1 MSTGTFYNAADASS
15 LAAQFINNTQRSIF
29 LTGKAGTGKTTFLRN
44 IASGTYKNHVIVAPT
59 GIAAI
64 NAGGVTIHSQFQIP
78 PCSFLPTY
86 DKSRLEEGNYHN
98 AQTLLRHQ
106 RLSKHKQKVIRE
118 LDLLV
123 IDEVSMLRADLL
135 DAIDTV
141 MRSVRRAHNRPFG
154 GVQVLLIGDLLQLPP
169 VIKDEEWA
177 VLKKFYNSPFFFDA
191 HALQEYPPVYIE
203 LEKIYRQSDDQ
214 FISLLN
220 NLRNNKVTKK
230 DEDLLNLHYKPGHY
244 SVPQDQYIQLTTHN
258 HKADVMNKDALRK
271 LKSKTIV
278 CHATIKDEF
287 PASMYPAEEHLE
299 LKLGAQVM
307 FLRNDPEGSYF
318 NGKIGKLLCIDDE
331 QIEVQFEGEAET
343 TTAERYT
350 WENIQYLVDD
360 KSGRIKPKVI
370 GTFTQFPVKLAW
382 AITVHKSQG
391 LTFDKAIIDL
401 EQAFAPG
408 QVYVALSRLTS
419 LQGLILSTKVNF
431 RSLRQ
436 DQNVWAYSVSKPG
449 ISTLFPLLETEQ
461 ISFMQDHTIKCFD
474 LLPLMDT
481 FMKYIDEIPKDEEK
495 SVRAKHQS
503 WAREIVN
510 DLQPSQITS
519 GRFIAQVYRI
529 GGDWS
534 QLLPRVEAAKK
545 YFIPILRELE
555 TKIDNHIAEVSKSK
569 GVKTYVEEIK
579 ELKLAVVRQI
589 QKMNRAEVVLK
600 SVVNN
605 TPVDQH
611 DLYAAEYF
619 PMYRRQEEPSEHYQ
633 LKRDKSDEDNPVKR
647 RVKFRNQ
654 NVKKGDS
661 IRITLEYHKC
671 GMTIREIAQEREM
684 TVGTINSHLIKCVG
698 EGLCEPEE
706 FVEQIRL
713 QNIRMAAEQLGTF
726 QLIPLREHLGESYS
740 FDELRFA
747 LAREKMFHEKLPA
760 AEVSSATEHL
770 PTAPRI

>member
-1 MSTGTFYNAADASS
+1 MSTGNFYNAADASS

-29 LTGKAGTGKTTFLRN
+29 LTGKAGTGKTTFLKN
-44 IASGTYKNHVIVAPT
+44 IAAGTYKNHVIVAPT

-64 NAGGVTIHSQFQIP
+64 NAGGVTIHSQFHIP

-86 DKSRLEEGNYHN
+86 DKSRLEEGNFHN
-98 AQTLLRHQ
+98 AQTLLRNH
-106 RLSKHKQKVIRE
+106 RFSKQKQKVIRE

-154 GVQVLLIGDLLQLPP
+154 GVQVLFIGDLLQLPP
-169 VIKDEEWA
+169 VVKDEEWA

-191 HALQEYPPVYIE
+191 HALKESPPVYIE

-230 DEDLLNLHYKPGHY
+230 DEDLLNLHYKPGYY

-278 CHATIKDEF
+278 SNAVIEDDF
-287 PASMYPAEEHLE
+287 PASMYPAEEQLE
-299 LKLGAQVM
+299 LKVGAQVM
-307 FLRNDPEGSYF
+307 FLRNDPDGAYF
-318 NGKIGKLLCIDDE
+318 NGKIGKVLHADHE
-331 QIEVQFEGEAET
+331 QLEVQFEGENGPVVAGKH
-343 TTAERYT
+343 T
-350 WENIQYLVDD
+350 WENIQYVVDE

-419 LQGLILSTKVNF
+419 LKGLVLSTRVNF

-436 DQNVWAYSVSKPG
+436 DQNVWAYSVSKPEF
-449 ISTLFPLLETEQ
+449 STLTPLLEAEQ

-481 FMKYIDEIPKDEEK
+481 FMKYIDELPADEEK

-510 DLQPSQITS
+510 DLQPSQITAA
-519 GRFIAQVYRI
+519 RFIAQVYRI
-529 GGDWS
+529 GSDWA

-545 YFIPILRELE
+545 YFVPILRALE
-555 TKIDNHIAEVSKSK
+555 EKIDSHIAAVDGGK
-569 GVKTYVEEIK
+569 GVKLYLAEIN
-579 ELKLAVVRQI
+579 ELKITVVRQI

-600 SVVNN
+600 SVMNN
-605 TPVDQH
+605 TPVEQH

-619 PMYRRQEEPSEHYQ
+619 PMYRRQEESSEHYQ
-633 LKRDKSDEDNPVKR
+633 MKRDSTDEEKPAKR
-647 RVKFRNQ
+647 GAKFRNR

-661 IRITLEYHKC
+661 IRLTLEHHKK
-671 GMTIREIAQEREM
+671 GMTVQQIAQEREM

-706 FVEQIRL
+706 FVDKIRL
-713 QNIRMAAEQLGTF
+713 QNIRLAVEQLGTL
-726 QLIPLREHLGESYS
+726 QLIPLREHLGESYTY
-740 FDELRFA
+740 DELRFA
-747 LAREKMFHEKLPA
+747 LIRDRRAFSENEAQKHYEEILRSED
-760 AEVSSATEHL
+760 
-770 PTAPRI
+770 